1 MFNIYD
7 VFIGFIVFDIII
19 IFCCFVD
26 KDINFFIEYEYY
38 IIYVISNLYEKY
50 KIYVDVKF

>member
-38 IIYVISNLYEKY
+38 IIYIISNLYEKQ